1 MGSVRK
7 LLSSVELPER
17 EKHHSRM
24 FIDLA
29 ENIHI
34 HHREYRTVFS
44 LDEYFEYVDVIAR
57 STEDVR
63 SFLATNQNYKEQE
76 FPTTIMVGGGR
87 AQQLKY
93 LSNSPAPNRSAYFDN
108 EMAVEL
114 QDEFVTDEIHIHYRD
129 FRISMDRI
137 RFKLFADCVQ
147 NAATELDNFLEHNE
161 YERTFHADRIVDDF
175 NRNTQKSEDS
185 PTFVNQ
191 GIKEISLE
199 NIRSNWYLDI
209 VREFTPPDQF
219 IKPLVEQ
226 LKTGGKM
233 APILVCNG
241 DAPGSYV
248 LVDGHHRLKAHYL
261 AQKPTIDAVILDLEY
276 DATEKLRSAEALL
289 KEFDAAT
296 GYKYKTSSYL
306 KSYLGYCLN
315 RYYSSMYNRKLFRNT
330 LLFRGLR
337 LIKHL
342 LFGKKTVFKSFNE
355 AFNKT

>member
-114 QDEFVTDEIHIHYRD
+114 QDEFVTDEIRIHYRD
-129 FRISMDRI
+129 FRISMDRT

-161 YERTFHADRIVDDF
+161 YERTFHADRLVDDF

-191 GIKEISLE
+191 GIKEIALE

-219 IKPLVEQ
+219 L
-226 LKTGGKM
+226 
-233 APILVCNG
+233 
-241 DAPGSYV
+241 
-248 LVDGHHRLKAHYL
+248 
-261 AQKPTIDAVILDLEY
+261 
-276 DATEKLRSAEALL
+276 
-289 KEFDAAT
+289 
-296 GYKYKTSSYL
+296 
-306 KSYLGYCLN
+306 
-315 RYYSSMYNRKLFRNT
+315 
-330 LLFRGLR
+330 
-337 LIKHL
+337 
-342 LFGKKTVFKSFNE
+342 
-355 AFNKT
+355 